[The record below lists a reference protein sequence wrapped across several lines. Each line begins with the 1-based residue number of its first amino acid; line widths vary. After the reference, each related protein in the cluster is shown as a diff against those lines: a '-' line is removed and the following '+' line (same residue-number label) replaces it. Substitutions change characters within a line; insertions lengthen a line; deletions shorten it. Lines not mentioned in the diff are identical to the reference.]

1 MTGEDAGE
9 GPDEETVR
17 ALHDHLAATAERPLE
32 ASANRWLGEAEAVAA
47 DALVAEDPVAVR
59 KRVAQVRELLSN
71 VDGTGDDEADRHVEE
86 ARALAEAI
94 DDE

>member
-1 MTGEDAGE
+1 MAGEDE
-9 GPDEETVR
+9 EVDEER
-17 ALHDHLAATAERPLE
+17 LQALHDHLAATAERPLE

-71 VDGTGDDEADRHVEE
+71 VDGTGDEAADRHVDQ
-86 ARALAEAI
+86 ARSLAEAI
-94 DDE
+94 DGE